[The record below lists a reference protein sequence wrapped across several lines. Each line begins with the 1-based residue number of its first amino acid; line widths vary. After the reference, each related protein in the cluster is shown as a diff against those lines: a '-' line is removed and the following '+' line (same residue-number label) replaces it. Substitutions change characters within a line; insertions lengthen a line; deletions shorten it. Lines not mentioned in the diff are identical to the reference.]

1 MIVSAG
7 PGHGTVRILTEEDS
21 AKDDQPGDGSGIFQ
35 RLLSKLSLSYGLYVL
50 QTMVPVLLVSG
61 LVVFA
66 AMHFL
71 RPAPP
76 DKITIA
82 SGPAGSRFE
91 SFADDYRKILARSGV
106 KATVLVTKGSLDNL
120 ERLSAPNSRVDVAL
134 VQSGI
139 SCTSAA
145 DTDLRSLGSVA
156 YQPLTVF
163 YRSPKPIERLSE
175 LKGRRIA
182 IGPEGSGTEALA
194 LALLK
199 ANEIVPHESTT
210 LLDLEGEAARAA
222 LLQARA
228 DAIFLTGDS
237 ASSATIREM
246 LHAPGI
252 RLFDFPQADAY
263 VRRFHYLNK
272 LDLPPGAFDLGENLP
287 PEHITMLAPTVELV
301 ARQGLHPALS
311 DLLIEAATEVHG
323 RATVL
328 QNAGQFPTPVLHDLP
343 VSEDAARY
351 YKSGKSLLYRY
362 FPFWLATLLSRTFV
376 VLLPTFFVVI
386 PALRYLPAL
395 YNWRIRSRINR
406 RYKQLMALE
415 RQSLGELSPGQ
426 RAALLARLADIE
438 KAVIALKMP
447 GSHAEQLYVFRQ
459 HMQFVR
465 DNLLRS
471 TEEESVRTGSAL
483 SGSVVPA
490 PGASLP

>member
-1 MIVSAG
+1 MLAD
-7 PGHGTVRILTEEDS
+7 EES
-21 AKDDQPGDGSGIFQ
+21 AKDDPTGDGRSLLQ
-35 RLLSKLSLSYGLYVL
+35 RLLPKLSLSYGLYVL
-50 QTMVPVLLVSG
+50 QTMVPVLLVSA

-82 SGPAGSRFE
+82 SGPVGSRFE
-91 SFADDYRKILARSGV
+91 SFANDYRKILARSGV
-106 KATVLVTKGSLDNL
+106 KATVLITKGSLDNL
-120 ERLSAPNSRVDVAL
+120 ERLTAPNSRVDVAL
-134 VQSGI
+134 VQAGI
-139 SCTSAA
+139 SGTSAA

-156 YQPLTVF
+156 YQPLTIF
-163 YRSPKPIERLSE
+163 YRSPKPMERLSE

-182 IGPEGSGTEALA
+182 IGPVGSGTAALA
-194 LALLK
+194 LALLA
-199 ANEIVPHESTT
+199 ANEIAPHGSTT

-222 LLQARA
+222 LLQGRA
-228 DAIFLTGDS
+228 DAIFLSGDS
-237 ASSATIREM
+237 ASTTTTREM
-246 LHAPGI
+246 LHASGV

-287 PEHITMLAPTVELV
+287 PDHITMLAPTVELV
-301 ARQGLHPALS
+301 AHQDLHPALS

-328 QNAGQFPTPVLHDLP
+328 QNAGQFPTPLLHDLP
-343 VSEDAARY
+343 ISEDAARY

-362 FPFWLATLLSRTFV
+362 FPFWLATLLSRTVV

-395 YNWRIRSRINR
+395 YNWRIRGRINR

-415 RQSLGELSPGQ
+415 RQSLGELSPA
-426 RAALLARLADIE
+426 RRSALLVRLADIE
-438 KAVIALKMP
+438 KAVIALKIP

-465 DNLLRS
+465 DNLVRS
-471 TEEESVRTGSAL
+471 GEAGFGASRAVAPIAG
-483 SGSVVPA
+483 VPA
-490 PGASLP
+490 AGSSEP